1 MSSANNPG
9 DPKLGTEGSRY
20 SRLMAAL
27 QYPDFRVL
35 WLSTVSVQLG
45 QGMQHVVLGWLVFE
59 ETGSGGMVGAIY
71 ALRSAPNLVVG
82 FAAGSITDRLDR
94 RTLMRS
100 TAWGSM
106 LVSLVLVVLAFT
118 GRLEI
123 WQLMFLTFL
132 LGTSHAFWI
141 TSRQVYVYDIVGP
154 AMALDGLALMSLA
167 QRVGGIVGALLAGGL
182 IVWWGSGAAFLAMVV
197 SYTVGALVLYRLL
210 HRGESAPQVR
220 EFIWENA
227 SNYFK
232 ALRTNKTMLS
242 LMVSTAAAEALG
254 FSHQVILP
262 ILAKDVL
269 HVGAAGLGVLTA
281 FRFVGGALGVVFLTV
296 LGEVRRRGMLLLAV
310 LVLFAVGEMMLSQS
324 RTFWMALLFVAFVNV
339 MGQSID
345 ILHHVLLQLSVANE
359 QRGRAMGSWVVGIGT
374 APLGQLEVGYL
385 AGATGARTAL
395 LANGIALLAVSLVLG
410 MALPLLRRLR

>member
-1 MSSANNPG
+1 
-9 DPKLGTEGSRY
+9 
-20 SRLMAAL
+20 
-27 QYPDFRVL
+27 
-35 WLSTVSVQLG
+35 
-45 QGMQHVVLGWLVFE
+45 
-59 ETGSGGMVGAIY
+59 
-71 ALRSAPNLVVG
+71 
-82 FAAGSITDRLDR
+82 
-94 RTLMRS
+94 
-100 TAWGSM
+100 
-106 LVSLVLVVLAFT
+106 
-118 GRLEI
+118 
-123 WQLMFLTFL
+123 
-132 LGTSHAFWI
+132 
-141 TSRQVYVYDIVGP
+141 
-154 AMALDGLALMSLA
+154 
-167 QRVGGIVGALLAGGL
+167 
-182 IVWWGSGAAFLAMVV
+182 
-197 SYTVGALVLYRLL
+197 
-210 HRGESAPQVR
+210 
-220 EFIWENA
+220 
-227 SNYFK
+227 
-232 ALRTNKTMLS
+232 MLS